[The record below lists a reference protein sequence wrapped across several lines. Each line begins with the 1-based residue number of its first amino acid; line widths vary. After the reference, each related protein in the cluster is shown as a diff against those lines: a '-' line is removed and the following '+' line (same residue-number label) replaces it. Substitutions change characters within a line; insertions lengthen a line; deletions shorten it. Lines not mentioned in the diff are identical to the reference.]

1 MYGFFKANG
10 GCGYVKKPDFLMQTC
25 PDGKVF
31 DPKADLPIK
40 ATLKVHSLSFF
51 LSFFLFLFLFLR
63 GTHPHMA

>member
-40 ATLKVHSLSFF
+40 TTLKVHSVSVSF
-51 LSFFLFLFLFLR
+51 LKRYTS
-63 GTHPHMA
+63 THGLINLYVV